1 MSEIVIDR
9 KTYKIM
15 RYIYL
20 HNGASLAKIGKKFK
34 KDGVTTATYLCP
46 AQYAMYSEQE
56 GKYTFDISST
66 SYDGM
71 VYLTAKGNQYVE
83 NRISCFAQWIV
94 STLISFIAL
103 IISFIAL
110 FTAGNNEIIV
120 HLIK

>member
-56 GKYTFDISST
+56 GKYTFDICNT
-66 SYDGM
+66 
-71 VYLTAKGNQYVE
+71 KGIGIQFVKQTNM
-83 NRISCFAQWIV
+83 
-94 STLISFIAL
+94 
-103 IISFIAL
+103 
-110 FTAGNNEIIV
+110 
-120 HLIK
+120 